1 MASITLTGVP
11 DSLKERLENVAGRN
25 RRSLSQQALL
35 LLERGLAEEPTGF
48 DEAYQRFRD
57 KHGPSPLQRG
67 DLKGLRS
74 GREGQR

>member
-1 MASITLTGVP
+1 MTSITLTGVP

-35 LLERGLAEEPTGF
+35 LLEGALAEKPDGF
-48 DEAYQRFRD
+48 DEAYQRFRE
-57 KHGPSPLQRG
+57 KHGPSPLQRD

-74 GREGQR
+74 EREGQR